1 MKQAQLL
8 SITLIL
14 LSQASQANPVA
25 SVNGKVITDD
35 DLKNQIAVLPEIQ
48 KQNILKDPNLRMNL
62 VQSMV
67 EQELMVA
74 DAVAKKIEDTK
85 EYRESLNAFRRQA
98 LVNILVQKQLAPKVT
113 DAAVK
118 AFYAKNKIRYSSD
131 QVKVQHI
138 LLNTEKEAAA
148 VLAEVRKPGVDFQ
161 KVAELRSKDPSAKN
175 NRGDLGYF
183 TRDTFEQGF
192 SDAAF
197 GTKDGDVVGPVRSS
211 FGYHVIKVI
220 DHKAGKIP
228 ALAEIEQKVRTDVQK
243 DFLEK
248 YVADLKRK
256 AKIKL

>member
-1 MKQAQLL
+1 MKQTQLL

-14 LSQASQANPVA
+14 LSQASQAGTVA
-25 SVNGKVITDD
+25 SVNGKVITDE

-67 EQELMVA
+67 EQELMVE

-85 EYRESLNAFRRQA
+85 EYRESLNAFRKQA

-113 DAAVK
+113 DAVVK

-148 VLAEVRKPGVDFQ
+148 VLVEVRKPSADFQ

-228 ALAEIEQKVRTDVQK
+228 ALVEIEQKVRTDVQM